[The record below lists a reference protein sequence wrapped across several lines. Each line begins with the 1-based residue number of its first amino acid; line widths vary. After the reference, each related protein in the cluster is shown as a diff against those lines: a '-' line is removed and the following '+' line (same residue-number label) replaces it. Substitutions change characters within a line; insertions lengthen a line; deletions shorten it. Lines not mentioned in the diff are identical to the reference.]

1 MTPQELIALAEKV
14 GETEVETE
22 TEALEVIYGHG
33 VADDVVGHEGF
44 EPRSVVRVEEWLL
57 WTDTQGFTDAERCET
72 VEEAERRVARFA
84 RTTETSEVGAKISE
98 GIIADF
104 IESSRVHAE
113 NLRRGR

>member
-1 MTPQELIALAEKV
+1 MTPQELIRLAEQV
-14 GETEVETE
+14 GETEVESE

-72 VEEAERRVARFA
+72 VEEAERRVERFA
-84 RTTETSEVGAKISE
+84 QTTRQSEVGAEISD

-104 IESSRVHAE
+104 IQLSRVHADD
-113 NLRRGR
+113 LRTNR